1 MPGSCAKMQNI
12 SEPYSRILTARKARK
27 LSSLLLRIKPSP
39 LFKGISLR
47 GGKSKGD
54 GKRQMK

>member
-1 MPGSCAKMQNI
+1 MQNI
-12 SEPYSRILTARKARK
+12 SEPYSKILTARKARM

-47 GGKSKGD
+47 GEKAKATGKDK
-54 GKRQMK
+54 